1 MPSKLPLAGKTI
13 VLTGSTKTQSIIE
26 QIEDNGGTV
35 AVFPLIKTVEIL
47 AEDDAEQVN
56 AALTYDWLIF
66 TSQNAVEAFVAKM
79 KRAKIHVNS
88 FRCQIAAVGTKTAAV
103 LEMAGFSVHFMPSI
117 YSADV
122 FVKEFPLVAGQ
133 SPNCL
138 FLRGSLAKATLK
150 EGLPFKLDEWTVY
163 ETVANTDFV
172 LPFTELLQQTTAI
185 VIFAS
190 PSAVTTFQ
198 EHIVPIVGWGNVK
211 PAAIGHITAA
221 AIERSGAH
229 VYIMPDTYT
238 MEALL
243 EELVKLEEVQHD

>member
-26 QIEDNGGTV
+26 QIEENGGTV
-35 AVFPLIKTVEIL
+35 AVFPLIQTVEII
-47 AEDDAEQVN
+47 AEDDAEQLR
-56 AALTYDWLIF
+56 AAVTYDWLIF

-79 KRAKIHVNS
+79 KRAQIHANS

-103 LEMAGFSVHFMPSI
+103 LEMAGFIVHFMPSI
-117 YSADV
+117 FSADV
-122 FVKEFPLVAGQ
+122 FVKEFPSVAGK
-133 SPNCL
+133 SLNCL

-150 EGLPFKLDEWTVY
+150 EGLPFKVDDWTVY
-163 ETVANTDFV
+163 ETVANTDFIA
-172 LPFTELLQQTTAI
+172 PFKELLQRTTAV

-198 EHIVPIVGWGNVK
+198 EHIVSIVGWDNVK

-221 AIERSGAH
+221 AIERYGGH
-229 VYIMPDTYT
+229 VYVMPNTYT